1 MFRTPHS
8 LIGAS
13 LLCAFQLS
21 AQSQSPPKVLRI
33 IREDIKEGKS
43 PAHEKSESKFALA
56 MARNKYPAN
65 YLALTSMTGPSQAWF
80 LEGHD
85 SFVSVAETQ
94 AFEDKIVEFQSLDAV
109 DAELRSSS
117 SYALALYRPDLSYH
131 SAALTEGLPKARY
144 FNIVTIHIHFERDLE
159 FAEIAKTAI
168 EAAERAKSD
177 QPVAVYQVVS
187 GMPAGTYMLLEPAAS
202 LNALDDAPARSR
214 TLIEA
219 MGESGAR
226 KFLKNAGEIIAGE
239 EPVLF
244 AINPKM
250 SYVSKE
256 FAAGDSEFWTPKP
269 PQKISTRKQ

>member
-1 MFRTPHS
+1 
-8 LIGAS
+8 
-13 LLCAFQLS
+13 
-21 AQSQSPPKVLRI
+21 
-33 IREDIKEGKS
+33 
-43 PAHEKSESKFALA
+43 
-56 MARNKYPAN
+56 
-65 YLALTSMTGPSQAWF
+65 
-80 LEGHD
+80 
-85 SFVSVAETQ
+85 
-94 AFEDKIVEFQSLDAV
+94 
-109 DAELRSSS
+109 
-117 SYALALYRPDLSYH
+117 LSYH